1 MSVFVYHEPKTVG
14 ECAATLLCA
23 QLIRDPSSVLGID
36 YHENLLSVYESLS
49 AMTERG
55 LLNWN
60 EAKIY
65 QLFEFL
71 PDGSGEQRIANLLG
85 KALFAKTDISE
96 KQYCVPYSSVRP
108 QEVTA
113 DLYENAILSD
123 GGLDAALLAVRR
135 DGSLLMNRGTDC
147 ATVTHI
153 ERDETDG
160 FTTVGLSA
168 LMQAKHLIVVG
179 LGRDCADAVRSMLK
193 GSLTESPLSALKL
206 HPNATFILDEAAA
219 EML

>member
-14 ECAATLLCA
+14 ACAATLLCA
-23 QLIRDPSSVLGID
+23 QLISDPSSVLGID
-36 YHENLLSVYESLS
+36 YHENLLPVYESLS
-49 AMTERG
+49 TMTENG

-96 KQYCVPYSSVRP
+96 KQYSVPFSSVRAA
-108 QEVTA
+108 EVTA
-113 DLYENAILSD
+113 DYYENAILSD
-123 GGLDAALLAVRR
+123 GGLDVALVAVRR
-135 DGSLLMNRGTDC
+135 DGSLLMNRRSDC
-147 ATVTHI
+147 TTVTHI
-153 ERDETDG
+153 ERDENDG
-160 FTTVGLSA
+160 FITVGLSA
-168 LMQAKHLIVVG
+168 LMQAKRLIVVG
-179 LGRDCADAVRSMLK
+179 IGTDCAEATRSMLK
-193 GSLTESPLSALKL
+193 GNLTESPLSALKL
-206 HPNATFILDEAAA
+206 HPNATFILDEEAA